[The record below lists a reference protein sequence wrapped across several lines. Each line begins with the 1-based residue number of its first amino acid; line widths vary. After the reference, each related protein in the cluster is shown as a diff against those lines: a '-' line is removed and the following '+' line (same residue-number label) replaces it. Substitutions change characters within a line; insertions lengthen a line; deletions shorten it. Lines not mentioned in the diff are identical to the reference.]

1 MANVVKIKQ
10 SDIVDMA
17 VNIIK
22 ENAGMVDNNQEIH
35 EQANE
40 IGILIGK
47 GEDGFYYAYNPETG
61 DVLGRTT

>member
-10 SDIVDMA
+10 SDIVGMA

-22 ENAGMVDNNQEIH
+22 ENVGATQEVD

-61 DVLGRTT
+61 DVLGRTK